1 MERKNDTEIILVH
14 GLWFGSW
21 AMFQLARRLRKAS
34 GLPVRR
40 VNYRTT
46 RGELVDHA
54 DKLRSFTK
62 QTGARSQ
69 HFVGHSLGGLV
80 ILKMLSGSEDIAP
93 GRVVFL
99 GSPLHGS
106 AVARKVEKIPGAAV
120 LLGKIRSA
128 LEQGYPAIPGGRE
141 AGMIAGSKS
150 LGLGW
155 IVGGTEGPGDGTVAI
170 AETVADGL
178 KDHCVLPVTHTGM
191 LYSTEVV
198 EMTTRFLE
206 TGAFDCTNA

>member
-1 MERKNDTEIILVH
+1 MEQKNDSEIILVH

-21 AMFQLARRLRKAS
+21 AMLQLARRLKKAS

-46 RGELVDHA
+46 RGELADHA
-54 DKLRSFTK
+54 ARLRNFTK
-62 QTGARSQ
+62 QTRAGSQ

-128 LEQGYPAIPGGRE
+128 LEQGYPVMPGGRE

-150 LGLGW
+150 RGLGW

-191 LYSTEVV
+191 LYSPEVA
-198 EMTTRFLE
+198 EMTVRFLE
-206 TGAFDCTNA
+206 TGAFGCTNA

>member
-1 MERKNDTEIILVH
+1 MDGKNDSEIVLVH

-21 AMFQLARRLRKAS
+21 AMWQLARRLERAS

-46 RGELVDHA
+46 GGALAGHA
-54 DKLRSFTK
+54 ENLRRFAK
-62 QTGARSQ
+62 QSGARRQ
-69 HFVGHSLGGLV
+69 HFIGHSLGGLV
-80 ILKMLSGSEDIAP
+80 ILKMLSEFDDIAP
-93 GRVVFL
+93 GRLVFL

-106 AVARKVEKIPGAAV
+106 AVARKVDKIPGAGV
-120 LLGKIRSA
+120 LLGRIRSA
-128 LEQGYPAIPGGRE
+128 LEQGYPVIPGGRE

-150 LGLGW
+150 VGLGW

-191 LYSTEVV
+191 LYSAEVA
-198 EMTTRFLE
+198 EKTARFLE
-206 TGAFDCTNA
+206 TGAFGCSNA